1 MDEISGLNQGD
12 VVNLKKIE
20 RSLIEKTSV
29 LQTFDDDILEL
40 IDEADV
46 DTLLT

>member
-1 MDEISGLNQGD
+1 MDEMSGLNQGD

>member
-1 MDEISGLNQGD
+1 MDEMSGLNQGD

-29 LQTFDDDILEL
+29 L
-40 IDEADV
+40 
-46 DTLLT
+46 

>member
-1 MDEISGLNQGD
+1 MGKMSGLNQGD

-29 LQTFDDDILEL
+29 LKTFDDDILEL